1 MKTADALMVIY
12 YVGVERR
19 AGVHGRLYERNK
31 PAVRAPQGTR
41 VDPTGTATGSGVHY
55 EVAPRPRLTAG
66 AFLLPI
72 GDSLVSPERGPVS
85 DTPKQQTRILSHP
98 WVKESGERTDH

>member
-1 MKTADALMVIY
+1 MI
-12 YVGVERR
+12 
-19 AGVHGRLYERNK
+19 
-31 PAVRAPQGTR
+31 
-41 VDPTGTATGSGVHY
+41 

-66 AFLLPI
+66 AFLFPI

-98 WVKESGERTDH
+98 WAKDEQIIDGRVPQSATPLGKPHINRGYLDYGTKLRRDTSWQ